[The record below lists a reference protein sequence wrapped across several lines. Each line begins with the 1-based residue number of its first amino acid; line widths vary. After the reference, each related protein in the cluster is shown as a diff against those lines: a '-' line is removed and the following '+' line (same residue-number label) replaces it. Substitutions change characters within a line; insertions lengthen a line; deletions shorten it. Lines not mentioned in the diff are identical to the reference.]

1 MRRKIPEL
9 IRELFQIETAA
20 ESTCLKDKAM
30 SFVRNGLLPAEPEP
44 GVQRNQWF
52 VTDKDGITILHNA
65 LLLSTFF
72 PSTKYVKAIFDKQK
86 MRLEAADQLKTV
98 IADRQT
104 LLGVA
109 LLKPAA
115 IALVESLH
123 ATDSFNLRQCRLP
136 NPVEAM
142 PQLGL
147 GSNMTLMSALLAQS
161 VSLDAGDSLL
171 AAYLAQDW
179 ERANQLSDELE
190 RLGEVPPGCLT
201 LIEAVRIRYREAQE
215 FDDLLDRFR

>member
-30 SFVRNGLLPAEPEP
+30 SFVRNGLLPAESEQV
-44 GVQRNQWF
+44 VQRKQWY
-52 VTDKDGITILHNA
+52 VTDADGITILYNA

-72 PSTKYVKAIFDKQK
+72 PDTKHVKGIFNSRKA
-86 MRLEAADQLKTV
+86 RLEAAEQLKAV
-98 IADRQT
+98 ITERQT

-115 IALVESLH
+115 IELIESLR
-123 ATDSFNLRQCRLP
+123 AADSFDLRQSRLP
-136 NPVEAM
+136 SPFEAL

-161 VSLDAGDSLL
+161 ASLDAGDSLL
-171 AAYLAQDW
+171 AAYLARDW
-179 ERANQLSDELE
+179 ERAGELCDELE
-190 RLGEVPPGCLT
+190 QLGEVPPGCRALV
-201 LIEAVRIRYREAQE
+201 EAVRARYREAQE